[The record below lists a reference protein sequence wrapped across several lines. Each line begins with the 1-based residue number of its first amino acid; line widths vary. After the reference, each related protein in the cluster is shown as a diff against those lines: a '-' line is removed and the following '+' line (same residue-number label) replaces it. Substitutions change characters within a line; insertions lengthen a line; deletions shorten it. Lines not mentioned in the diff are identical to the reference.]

1 MPLFDASSIQAV
13 LRKLRGDAASIL
25 EGQTVLDLT
34 LYELSNV
41 VWKENRASGGDPEEA
56 VERVKAIT
64 KLLSI
69 MKIRRIDPGEMAAI
83 AENASRLSLTFYDS
97 AYLTA
102 ALTANTTLVTEDT
115 DILRAAQKTGLTAS
129 PIEQYLKTLS

>member
-34 LYELSNV
+34 LYELGNV
-41 VWKENRASGGDPEEA
+41 VWKENRASSGDPEEA

-69 MKIRRIDPGEMAAI
+69 MKIHRIDPGEMAAI